1 MFSIFVFSSQGYINV
16 QIQDS
21 SIVIGKLRCFT
32 NSGIGYYY
40 WLSLMKY
47 KVINNV
53 KMFSLVASIV

>member
-53 KMFSLVASIV
+53 KM